1 MEQNRLLAGRYRL
14 IEQIDSGGSSYIF
27 KAKDERSGKIV
38 AVKVL
43 KPELTEDKEFI
54 QRFKKEVHASLK
66 LRHANIVR
74 AYDAGVEDN
83 LYYIVMDLI
92 KGKTLKHLIKVNGPL
107 PLKYVVSVA
116 KKLCLALEYAHVKGF
131 VHRDIKPHNIL
142 IDREGEPY
150 ITDFGIAHDMT
161 QNTTIAT
168 EDMGG
173 VMGSVHYF
181 SPEQARGERV
191 DRRTDIYS
199 LGITMFEMLTG
210 RVPFDADTSVT
221 IALKHLNE
229 PLPDISDYVEDV
241 PQSICRIIQKATQKD
256 KHFRYKSAFSMYE
269 DLQRCLL
276 EREGEYV
283 KFVQYGGKKQ
293 ENHQIVAEEEKSN
306 RSRLSIRRLFL
317 VIVVSVAVIASI
329 VGIINYVINLNVA
342 KPIPMPFVIG
352 KEVSEAVSQLEQEG
366 LVVSIARQHSTEPEG
381 IVIAQKPDQGT
392 QLEGGRNVE
401 IIISSGQGDGIMP
414 DVTNMEEK
422 KAMALL
428 EEAGIDLTARY
439 EEAEGETPIGFVKKQ
454 QPDPGTKVQEGTD
467 VYLWV
472 KISPSENMLRMPDV
486 EGINVETAVN
496 KLVSSGFTKFF
507 LHMVENTDAIEG
519 TVQEQNPKKT
529 KELPQDK
536 PVNLTVV
543 EYGNTIYHYS
553 GKLTIEVPEE
563 TKNIKVGVQGK
574 IGEEVVY
581 FIVDD
586 RAAKAGEMRIPLDI
600 SLRQNSEEQTLTRSV
615 YYFFDDSA
623 VNYEEVVFEK
633 QES

>member
-306 RSRLSIRRLFL
+306 RSQLSIRRLFL

-352 KEVSEAVSQLEQEG
+352 KEVSDAVSQLEQEG